1 MTASRSLPQT
11 VPSDAEL
18 VLRTRQGDHEAFGT
32 LMARYRQRLGRYA
45 WYALGSRDD
54 AEDAL
59 QDTFVRAYRAMD
71 QCTHPERVGAWL
83 FRILINRCRSRQ
95 ARKSL
100 VVWSRDGEAAY
111 ERASVEPAS
120 ESAAWREEIEHALR
134 QLPADQRE
142 AFLLKHV
149 EELSYDEMH
158 ELTGASHSALKM
170 RVKRACG
177 RLRLLLEDAR
187 A

>member
-11 VPSDAEL
+11 VPSDTEL
-18 VLRTRQGDHEAFGT
+18 VLRTRAGDHEAYGI
-32 LMARYRQRLGRYA
+32 LMGRYRQRLGRYA
-45 WYALGSRDD
+45 YYALGSRDD

-59 QDTFVRAYRAMD
+59 QDTFVRAFRAID

-95 ARKSL
+95 TRKSL
-100 VVWSRDGEAAY
+100 FVWSRDGAAAY
-111 ERASVEPAS
+111 ERASVEPRTDA
-120 ESAAWREEIEHALR
+120 AAWREEIEHALR
-134 QLPADQRE
+134 KLPPEQRE

-158 ELTGASHSALKM
+158 QLTGASHSALKM
-170 RVKRACG
+170 RVKRACD
-177 RLRLLLEDAR
+177 RLRLLLEDDR

>member
-11 VPSDAEL
+11 VPSDTEL
-18 VLRTRQGDHEAFGT
+18 VLRTRAGDHEAYGI
-32 LMARYRQRLGRYA
+32 LMGRYRQRLGRYA
-45 WYALGSRDD
+45 YYALGSRDD

-59 QDTFVRAYRAMD
+59 QDTFVRAYRAIK

-83 FRILINRCRSRQ
+83 FRILVNRCRSRQ
-95 ARKSL
+95 TRRNLLA
-100 VVWSRDGEAAY
+100 WSRDGAAAY

-120 ESAAWREEIEHALR
+120 EAAVW
-134 QLPADQRE
+134 RE

-177 RLRLLLEDAR
+177 RLRLLLEDGR
-187 A
+187 Q

>member
-11 VPSDAEL
+11 IPSDAEL
-18 VLRTRQGDHEAFGT
+18 VLRTRAGDHEAYGA

-45 WYALGSRDD
+45 YYALGSRDD

-59 QDTFVRAYRAMD
+59 QDTFVRAFRAID
-71 QCTHPERVGAWL
+71 QCTQPDRVGAWL

-95 ARKSL
+95 TRKSL
-100 VVWSRDGEAAY
+100 LVWSRDGAAAY

-120 ESAAWREEIEHALR
+120 EAAVWREEIEHALR
-134 QLPADQRE
+134 KLPADQRE

-177 RLRLLLEDAR
+177 RLRLLLEDGR